1 MTEIVGAVVLL
12 ILALALLLVVQ
23 VAVEVVGMLRD
34 WERRR

>member
-1 MTEIVGAVVLL
+1 MTEILGAVVLL